1 MGLSNKSNVCIT
13 NKSFFLGSII
23 LKQQPTTSDSQVG
36 DKRTVIDGQQRLTTI
51 NIFLK
56 VLCLKTS
63 NSSFE
68 RMFKLFNN
76 EIALI
81 HNRNDIEAF
90 ERIIKLDQL
99 EDINEKDS
107 ISLCYNYF
115 KENIDI
121 DALDINKILSRIL
134 FVGIDLD
141 ENEDEQQIFDTIN
154 SLGVKLSTADL
165 LKNYFFKKDNISM
178 YNSYWRDLFEADDEV
193 IEYWETEITTG
204 RI

>member
-1 MGLSNKSNVCIT
+1 
-13 NKSFFLGSII
+13 
-23 LKQQPTTSDSQVG
+23 
-36 DKRTVIDGQQRLTTI
+36 
-51 NIFLK
+51 
-56 VLCLKTS
+56 
-63 NSSFE
+63 
-68 RMFKLFNN
+68 MFKLFNN